1 MEGALH
7 NRGSVMSHFYLVKQ
21 TDGYFIIE
29 NENGEVA
36 TREFLETLK
45 RYDAMKMTIKHKR
58 PYRKMHRLGKGLAVA
73 TVATISFA
81 SLSGC
86 EFEEGNG
93 SQFSIDP
100 LNPTEATVV
109 ITTTDKEGNI
119 ITVTPTPSA
128 TKNVEGS
135 AQSGE
140 NTTAAKDT
148 PTPKPSGSST
158 NNPSNT
164 PRVTQIPGGTTVP
177 DTSSPTTKPTVNN
190 NSNAQS
196 SNPTGQSNTGNG
208 GTNVNNNTPTPKPT
222 DNTSSDP
229 EPDPTEAPKPTP
241 NPYTT
246 SCSCPEC
253 SGDVSYR
260 SARTVHHDAET
271 HDETTSSYDGI
282 VRTYRYTIGWTDSF
296 INWCADNGIAVPE
309 APSRVANVYF
319 DSDGNVTDTSEEDA
333 AISDIADDAYDLV
346 LSVGSSG
353 IEFSYVV
360 DQIGEDYIGYTETT
374 TTIIDEPAWDENIP
388 AGWYCDDCDY
398 YSASVPR
405 AYDDIDI

>member
-1 MEGALH
+1 
-7 NRGSVMSHFYLVKQ
+7 MSHFYLVKQ

-93 SQFSIDP
+93 SQFSLDP
-100 LNPTEATVV
+100 LNPTEVTEV

-128 TKNVEGS
+128 SKNVEGS

-140 NTTAAKDT
+140 NTTAGKAT
-148 PTPKPSGSST
+148 PTPKPSESST

-177 DTSSPTTKPTVNN
+177 DTSSPTTKPTGNN

-296 INWCADNGIAVPE
+296 INWCANNGYSVPA
-309 APSRVANVYF
+309 APTTTGTIEY
-319 DSDGNVTDTSEEDA
+319 DSDWNPVDESGFYNALDEIFTE
-333 AISDIADDAYDLV
+333 ADDLAWSLGYTEIAYSYICDV
-346 LSVGSSG
+346 VG
-353 IEFSYVV
+353 
-360 DQIGEDYIGYTETT
+360 DDYIGYTETT

>member
-1 MEGALH
+1 M
-7 NRGSVMSHFYLVKQ
+7 SVFYLVKQ
-21 TDGYFIIE
+21 ADGS
-29 NENGEVA
+29 
-36 TREFLETLK
+36 
-45 RYDAMKMTIKHKR
+45 IKQKR
-58 PYRKMHRLGKGLAVA
+58 PYRKLRRLGKGLAVA

-93 SQFSIDP
+93 SQFSLDP
-100 LNPTEATVV
+100 LNPTEATEV

-140 NTTAAKDT
+140 NTTSGQNGNSTAGKST

-164 PRVTQIPGGTTVP
+164 PKATQIPGGTTVP
-177 DTSSPTTKPTVNN
+177 DTSSPTTKPAGNN

-208 GTNVNNNTPTPKPT
+208 SSTVNSNTPTPNPT
-222 DNTSSDP
+222 DNTSSDS

-260 SARTVHHDAET
+260 SAKTVHHDAVT
-271 HDETTSSYDGI
+271 HDETEVYYDRI
-282 VRTYRYTIGWTDSF
+282 VRTYQYTIVWSDH
-296 INWCADNGIAVPE
+296 ILNYCADNGIDLPSPPSATGSVIFDEDWNTLDDSGEDNALDSIFDE
-309 APSRVANVYF
+309 A
-319 DSDGNVTDTSEEDA
+319 
-333 AISDIADDAYDLV
+333 SDIASD
-346 LSVGSSG
+346 VGFSG
-353 IEFSYVV
+353 AVF
-360 DQIGEDYIGYTETT
+360 GYTSEVIGDEYEGRHEST
-374 TTIIDEPAWDENIP
+374 TTIVDEEAWDENIP